1 MHMSL
6 ILLSVLSTVQALWI
20 WWLLWDRGKKIRAI
34 SERRKDIRILK
45 REIKRMEEL
54 LKGE

>member
-1 MHMSL
+1 ML
-6 ILLSVLSTVQALWI
+6 ITLIVLMVVVALQALWI